1 MKDLSGR
8 TAFITGGAQGI
19 GLGIARRLAREGV
32 NLAIVDI
39 DAEALEQARLELE
52 TAAPEQSIRVAAYKL
67 DVRDRQAFAQVADQ
81 VEERLG
87 PVSLLFNNAGV
98 ASGVTV
104 AKMTYEMW
112 DWVLGVNLQGV
123 VNGIQTFLPR
133 MIKRGAAGHLVNTAS
148 GAGLA
153 ATNAGFLYTTS
164 KYAVVGLSES
174 LRNELQAAGTG
185 IGVSVL
191 CPGPVATGIVSRSMM
206 ARPGARQE
214 ANSEMLSRLKEVD
227 NHLLQHGVSIDAV
240 GEMVLNGINNNSAYI
255 FTDRL
260 AEDLVIERTKSILAC
275 LPPRSDKNADT
286 DARSLS
292 LLAGGAGRSGS

>member
-32 NLAIVDI
+32 KLAIVDI
-39 DAEALEQARLELE
+39 DAAALEKARSELE
-52 TAAPEQSIRVAAYKL
+52 NVTQVTALEL
-67 DVRDRQAFAQVADQ
+67 DVRERDAFAKVADS

-98 ASGVTV
+98 ASGVPV
-104 AKMTYEMW
+104 SAMSYAMW
-112 DWVLGVNLQGV
+112 DWVLGVNIQGV

-133 MIKRGAAGHLVNTAS
+133 MIKRGLGGHVVNTSS

-153 ATNAGFLYTTS
+153 VTNAGFLYTTS
-164 KYAVVGLSES
+164 KYAVVGMSEA
-174 LRNELQAAGTG
+174 LRQELQIAGTG

-191 CPGPVATGIVSRSMM
+191 CPGPVATGIVGRSMR
-206 ARPGARQE
+206 ARPGAGQLNE
-214 ANSEMLSRLKEVD
+214 AALMRLKEVD
-227 NHLLQHGVSIDAV
+227 SHLLEHGVSIDEV
-240 GEMVLNGINNNSAYI
+240 GEMVLNAINNNRPYI

-260 AEDLVIERTKSILAC
+260 VEDFVVERTKSILSC
-275 LPPRSDKNADT
+275 LPPRPGQESDSATKSKT
-286 DARSLS
+286 
-292 LLAGGAGRSGS
+292 LLGGADPKG